1 MPPHKVNSH
10 NANLFTYDVTWRNN
24 NTANKLVRFVWM
36 RIEICPIGHFRPLFQ
51 SEAWYSSFHKKIC
64 SHSHANAKPIF
75 IWKDKHQ
82 NSLWKRGQKV
92 IGKWPIRGK
101 PTLIIVKRCPLVPS
115 SSLHQHLWRKIA
127 HVKVI
132 KCRRNSR
139 TQGDTVIQYTLRFQ
153 SVLAVT

>member
-1 MPPHKVNSH
+1 MPPHKVNSN

-36 RIEICPIGHFRPLFQ
+36 RIETCPIGHFRITSDLFFKASHGTQ
-51 SEAWYSSFHKKIC
+51 SFHKKIC
-64 SHSHANAKPIF
+64 FHSHANAKPIF

-101 PTLIIVKRCPLVPS
+101 PTLIIVKRCPLAPS
-115 SSLHQHLWRKIA
+115 GSLHQHLWREIE

-139 TQGDTVIQYTLRFQ
+139 TQGDTQWYSTP
-153 SVLAVT
+153 